1 MKLEGKRVLLIGLA
15 KTGISTIKFLSGKGA
30 KITVNDIKSKD
41 QVEDILE
48 ELAELDVEYILGS
61 HPDEI
66 EGIELVVMSPGVPV
80 DIPIV
85 ENLRSKG
92 TEVISEIELAYRFSR
107 APFVGITG
115 TNGKTTTTSLVGE
128 MFKLSKRE
136 TFVVGNIGRPAIEVV
151 DEADESSVLVTEL
164 SSFQLESIVD
174 FRPRVSAVLNITPD
188 HLNRHKTMENYT
200 DAKANIFKNQ
210 RDGDYTVLNYDCP
223 ETRKLGGLCKS
234 KVVFFSRNE
243 KIDGGVYVDGG
254 NIVSEIEGAPKK
266 LACIEEIRIPG
277 AHNLENALAAVAV
290 ALCMGMDESLIVKAL
305 KNFEG
310 VEHRLEFVRTV
321 GGVDYVNDSKG
332 TNPDAS
338 IKAVEAYD
346 RPLVLIAGGMDK
358 GSEFDEFILSFE
370 GKVKELVLLG
380 ETAQKIR
387 KTANEKGFNNCHDVN
402 NMHEAVE
409 KASSLAKEGDIVLL
423 SPACASW
430 DMYPSYE
437 IRGMDFKQEVGKL

>member
-30 KITVNDIKSKD
+30 KVMVNDIKSKD

-48 ELAELDVEYILGS
+48 ELKGLDVDYILGS
-61 HPDEI
+61 HPEDI
-66 EGIELVVMSPGVPV
+66 EDVELVVMSPGVPT
-80 DIPIV
+80 DIKLV
-85 ENLRSKG
+85 NTLRAKG
-92 TEVISEIELAYRFSR
+92 IQIISEIELAYRFSK

-128 MFKLSKRE
+128 IFKLSKHK
-136 TFVVGNIGRPAIEVV
+136 TFVVGNIGRPAIDVV
-151 DEADESSVLVTEL
+151 DAADENSVLVTEL
-164 SSFQLESIVD
+164 SSFQLESIID
-174 FRPRVSAVLNITPD
+174 FCPKVSAVLNITPD
-188 HLNRHKTMENYT
+188 HLNRHKTMENYI

-210 RDGDYTVLNYDCP
+210 RQGDYTVINYDCP
-223 ETRKLGGLCKS
+223 ESKNLSSLCKS
-234 KVVFFSRNE
+234 NVVLFSRNE
-243 KIDGGVYVDGG
+243 RPRGGVYVEGG
-254 NIVSEIEGAPKK
+254 VIISEIDGNPQKIID
-266 LACIEEIRIPG
+266 IEEIKIPG

-290 ALCMGMDESLIVKAL
+290 ALCMGIDKDFIVKAL
-305 KNFEG
+305 KDFEG

-321 GGVDYVNDSKG
+321 DGVDYVNDSKG

-358 GSEFDEFILSFE
+358 GSEFDEFILSFD

-387 KTANEKGFNNCHDVN
+387 KTAQEKGFNNCHDVK
-402 NMHEAVE
+402 NMHEAVK
-409 KASSLAKEGDIVLL
+409 KASSLALKGDIVLL

-437 IRGMDFKQEVGKL
+437 VRGMDFKQEVGKL

>member
-41 QVEDILE
+41 QVKDILE
-48 ELAELDVEYILGS
+48 ELAELDVEYIFGS

-85 ENLRSKG
+85 ESLRSKG

-128 MFKLSKRE
+128 MFKLSKHE

-151 DEADESSVLVTEL
+151 DDADESSVLVTEL

-188 HLNRHKTMENYT
+188 HLNRHKTMENYI

-223 ETRKLGGLCKS
+223 ETRKLGGICKS
-234 KVVFFSRNE
+234 KVVFFSRKE

-254 NIVSEIEGAPKK
+254 NIISEIEGAPKK

-387 KTANEKGFNNCHDVN
+387 KTANEKGFNNCHDVS

-409 KASSLAKEGDIVLL
+409 KASSLAQKGDIVLL

>member
-15 KTGISTIKFLSGKGA
+15 KTGISTIKFLSSKGA
-30 KITVNDIKSKD
+30 KITVNDIKSKE

-61 HPDEI
+61 HPDKI
-66 EGIELVVMSPGVPV
+66 EGIELVVMSPGVPA

-85 ENLRSKG
+85 ESLRSKG

-128 MFKLSKRE
+128 MFKLSKHK

-151 DEADESSVLVTEL
+151 DSADESSVLVTEL

-174 FRPRVSAVLNITPD
+174 FRPKVSAVLNITPD
-188 HLNRHKTMENYT
+188 HLNRHKTMENYI

-223 ETRKLGGLCKS
+223 ETRKLSGFCKS

-243 KIDGGVYVDGG
+243 KIDCGVYVDSGE
-254 NIVSEIEGAPKK
+254 IVSEIEGAPNK
-266 LACIEEIRIPG
+266 LACIEDIRIPG
-277 AHNLENALAAVAV
+277 AHNLENVLAAVAV

-409 KASSLAKEGDIVLL
+409 KASSLAKKGDIVLL

>member
-41 QVEDILE
+41 QVKDILE
-48 ELAELDVEYILGS
+48 ELAELDVEYIFGS

-85 ENLRSKG
+85 ESLRSKG

-188 HLNRHKTMENYT
+188 HLNRHKTMENYI

-223 ETRKLGGLCKS
+223 ETRKLGGICKS
-234 KVVFFSRNE
+234 KVVFFSRKE

-254 NIVSEIEGAPKK
+254 NIISEIEGAPQK

-277 AHNLENALAAVAV
+277 VHNLENALAAVAV

-387 KTANEKGFNNCHDVN
+387 KTANEKGFNNCHDVS

-409 KASSLAKEGDIVLL
+409 KASSLAQKGDIVLL